1 VRSHHTP
8 TATLAAIA
16 FLAAGASFF
25 TLLSWDGLSDDSS
38 AYLVP
43 LFWVSLV
50 VAGMGLG
57 LRRVR
62 VPAVAVVLLQVVV
75 VAMLVHRSWGVGGAL
90 GGWLPTPASLQS
102 VGNLMSGAVD
112 ATVRYAAPIPAQ
124 ATDFPPLML
133 ASGAAVVLLVDLL
146 ACTLRRVPLA
156 GLPLLAAFTVPVS
169 VLGGVS
175 WLAFAL
181 AAGSFVFLLAA
192 DQAARLG
199 TWGRSL
205 AGSVTDSQPHS
216 VGLGTVWPTAT
227 RIGFAGI
234 GLAVLAPAVL
244 PVGVGLFTGGDGT
257 GTGGDDEVT
266 ISNPMLDVRRDLT
279 RGEDIPLLSFTT
291 DDPAPAYL
299 RISVLDEFNGA
310 AWVPSDRDIPPENRA
325 DGALPPAPGL
335 SSATKRTEYTW
346 SISVTDD
353 FRSTWL
359 PVPYPATNL
368 QVQGDWRYDE
378 RTLDFFT
385 PTEDLTTRGLDYEV
399 VGAVVHA
406 TNTALVS
413 APPANRTVF
422 VNQTALPA
430 SVPSWLEDLARD
442 ITDGA
447 RSNFERAVMLQQWFR
462 EDGGFE
468 YSTASGEGNGTEQ
481 LALFLGTGPDSR
493 TGYCE
498 QFAAAMTLLARSL
511 GIPARIAVGFL
522 RPERQGDTWVYSAH
536 DMHAWPEIYFEGT
549 GWVRFEPTPETEAG
563 AVEVPAYTT
572 GRVPAPDDLALPSAS
587 TSAQNPDELPTPTDR
602 SGDSSSADAAG
613 PGVGRWA
620 ALAAIGVLL
629 LGVLALPRAVRA
641 WLRRR
646 RLSGDHPGG
655 AAEGGWAEVRATALD
670 LGLGWDDGVTLRRRA
685 RSLSPIL
692 APAGHG
698 TDQPAGDAR
707 TPVEALERLVL
718 LVERCRFS
726 RTGLPQEA
734 EAEVPALADTVTDA
748 MRRGAK
754 PHVQRRATWL
764 PASLWR
770 SGYSGPRRR
779 STSSVDRLGE
789 LDRVSL

>member
-1 VRSHHTP
+1 
-8 TATLAAIA
+8 
-16 FLAAGASFF
+16 
-25 TLLSWDGLSDDSS
+25 
-38 AYLVP
+38 
-43 LFWVSLV
+43 
-50 VAGMGLG
+50 M
-57 LRRVR
+57 
-62 VPAVAVVLLQVVV
+62 
-75 VAMLVHRSWGVGGAL
+75 
-90 GGWLPTPASLQS
+90 
-102 VGNLMSGAVD
+102 
-112 ATVRYAAPIPAQ
+112 
-124 ATDFPPLML
+124 
-133 ASGAAVVLLVDLL
+133 
-146 ACTLRRVPLA
+146 
-156 GLPLLAAFTVPVS
+156 
-169 VLGGVS
+169 
-175 WLAFAL
+175 
-181 AAGSFVFLLAA
+181 
-192 DQAARLG
+192 
-199 TWGRSL
+199 
-205 AGSVTDSQPHS
+205 
-216 VGLGTVWPTAT
+216 
-227 RIGFAGI
+227 
-234 GLAVLAPAVL
+234 
-244 PVGVGLFTGGDGT
+244 
-257 GTGGDDEVT
+257 T

-310 AWVPSDRDIPPENRA
+310 AWIPSDRDIPPENRA

-335 SSATKRTEYTW
+335 SPATKRTEYTW

-620 ALAAIGVLL
+620 GLAAIGVLV

-698 TDQPAGDAR
+698 DRPARRRRPDTGGGVGAAGPPRRAVPLLADRSAAGGRGGGAGPGGHRHRRDAARCQAARPAPGDVATGVAVAQWVQR
-707 TPVEALERLVL
+707 ATAAQHVVGRPVGRAGP
-718 LVERCRFS
+718 
-726 RTGLPQEA
+726 GL
-734 EAEVPALADTVTDA
+734 ALALLHRSRA
-748 MRRGAK
+748 QK
-754 PHVQRRATWL
+754 PPFW
-764 PASLWR
+764 S
-770 SGYSGPRRR
+770 RRR
-779 STSSVDRLGE
+779 RQRSSKRSIIVPCFGAFGCLPLLLLLLLPPWTTRSPCSE
-789 LDRVSL
+789 ESPRASAWKAARFWPRQEVSVK